1 MMPEPCRGL
10 PVHPA
15 ARPGARAARR
25 GGCCISAGEALK
37 LLARLEDLNVL
48 ADEEGQT
55 EQKGLQD
62 LHLRDGLLAR
72 GREDAA
78 SAGSDRKMDAE
89 AARQKARVR
98 KAETLGAHTS

>member
-15 ARPGARAARR
+15 ARPGTRAARR

-62 LHLRDGLLAR
+62 LHLTEMASWRQGDRTQRPPGAP
-72 GREDAA
+72 GRWKPRLP
-78 SAGSDRKMDAE
+78 GR
-89 AARQKARVR
+89 RP
-98 KAETLGAHTS
+98 G